1 MRDIDQSGPD
11 FSGAGPVEYRP
22 AEASPRA
29 EVGRLPASEEA
40 ALLAIPGVTSVG
52 LGVGPAGGEAIVV
65 GVVDAGVSS
74 QLPAEIGGVP
84 LVVEITGEVD
94 ALPER

>member
-1 MRDIDQSGPD
+1 
-11 FSGAGPVEYRP
+11 
-22 AEASPRA
+22 
-29 EVGRLPASEEA
+29 
-40 ALLAIPGVTSVG
+40 
-52 LGVGPAGGEAIVV
+52 
-65 GVVDAGVSS
+65 VVDAGVAS